1 MRICNF
7 EVCAVVAGDPQRT
20 PPKPLFSPPTARG
33 FGSPYAPNSPMKGGR
48 SDANEALENANWQAL
63 LNQAILYATQQ
74 VNRLRWRGKFG
85 GVLPD
90 GYDPESIAAQAVADL
105 LQQQRG
111 ASGHQSINP
120 TIPQTTLAELRR

>member
-1 MRICNF
+1 
-7 EVCAVVAGDPQRT
+7 
-20 PPKPLFSPPTARG
+20 
-33 FGSPYAPNSPMKGGR
+33 MKGGR
-48 SDANEALENANWQAL
+48 SDANEALENAYWQAL
-63 LNQAILYATQQ
+63 LNHATLYATQQ
-74 VNRLRWRGKFG
+74 VNRLRWRRKFG

-120 TIPQTTLAELRR
+120 TIH